1 MRAYPS
7 RRALFAIA
15 ERVGCTVEELQG
27 RMSSAEITEWLAY
40 FRLAAEDQQKELA
53 KYKQQ

>member
-1 MRAYPS
+1 M
-7 RRALFAIA
+7 FAIA